1 MSSLIRRLVAAAALV
16 GLLLAWPG
24 AVGATITGGC
34 TGEGHSTSSSA
45 NLTTDTEWHL
55 RSSDVAG
62 GSGTA
67 PTKMKQANVA
77 AYALGIALPIAGGTS
92 QDGDTAGAVDG
103 LSVSTYAILG
113 KRFVVG
119 GSASGDGAPCSG
131 QIRIVLDDVDALF
144 TVLGGGG
151 ILVAIVALLIL
162 LALSRGGGGC
172 LPRLVGG
179 VFGALGGCGAA
190 LAGEQFGVLDP
201 TSFLGLLIA
210 VAAAIVGFIIPGL
223 FGGGGDG
230 GDATQPTPPAPT
242 PPAPAAPMA
251 PSEMGSTAADIFNA
265 GDAPASPPTETYPS
279 GGVGGG
285 GPM

>member
-1 MSSLIRRLVAAAALV
+1 MSSLIRRLVAAAALM
-16 GLLLAWPG
+16 GLALVWPG
-24 AVGATITGGC
+24 AVGATVTGGC

-67 PTKMKQANVA
+67 STKMKQANVA

-131 QIRIVLDDVDALF
+131 QIRIILDDVNPLL

-151 ILVAIVALLIL
+151 ILVAIVAILIL

-190 LAGEQFGVLDP
+190 LAGEQFGFLDP
-201 TSFLGLLIA
+201 TSFFGLLIA
-210 VAAAIVGFIIPGL
+210 VAAAIVGFLIPGL
-223 FGGGGDG
+223 FGGGGGSD
-230 GDATQPTPPAPT
+230 DATPPASPT
-242 PPAPAAPMA
+242 PTPAAREAPMT
-251 PSEMGSTAADIFNA
+251 PSDMGSTAADVFNA
-265 GDAPASPPTETYPS
+265 GDTPASPPSETYPG